1 MRLASTF
8 IPLIIL
14 GSLIS
19 TSVSGQET
27 DLISVTIEPE
37 LIESGEYK
45 NFYKFDLGEYVLF
58 NGRYENNLRYKLLN
72 KNSGQ
77 IDYENKPSM
86 SDAMIRIP
94 KFFFSADKSIII
106 IMMEEA
112 AEYSWG
118 QEVILILNSKI
129 KNLGYLSY
137 AVLGEEYEESLAE
150 YCHIQGNKNKMIM
163 SFEDVQIL
171 DYANND
177 AIIEGKD
184 LKFELSLEG
193 INRWR

>member
-8 IPLIIL
+8 ITLIIPGL
-14 GSLIS
+14 LIN

-27 DLISVTIEPE
+27 DLISVMIEPE
-37 LIESGEYK
+37 FIESGENK
-45 NFYKFDLGEYVLF
+45 NFYKSDLGEYVLF

-94 KFFFSADKSIII
+94 KFFFNADKSIII

-118 QEVILILNSKI
+118 QEVILISDGKV

-137 AVLGEEYEESLAE
+137 AILGEEYEESLAE
-150 YCHIQGNKNKMIM
+150 YCHIQGNKNKTGGRWFM
-163 SFEDVQIL
+163 
-171 DYANND
+171 
-177 AIIEGKD
+177 
-184 LKFELSLEG
+184 
-193 INRWR
+193 NRWRTLPSHSSHCLWESFLGCGN